1 MNGLKI
7 RKLAAVVAG
16 AALLGTAV
24 APMASALTSTEV
36 KSVVYDT
43 SMSPVANIVVGQN
56 AHVSDGVW
64 AGNIARKVVEKAVVQ
79 KSWNG
84 TGSGSGLGTA
94 QVTDLAAKLSI
105 GGTVTVTGGKTFDN
119 VNLNSAANQ
128 DEYGQAITQDPLA
141 FLKDETISYR
151 FNGSSES
158 IDVKETV
165 GVQLDAK
172 FNTDDDVRDL
182 TADIS
187 AGDINYVLNL
197 GAGIPIGSTSA
208 ATADFSDGSDDNIRI
223 PFFGKTYLVQTVD
236 ISTARAVEEVRL
248 IEDKAK
254 QTFVAG
260 ETFTMQGK
268 GLYNGQTLTVTVV
281 SVVATGP
288 AASSY
293 QAKFNL
299 TDASGSLIDTQTV
312 SAGNFVE
319 FEDIE
324 GDEVVSGDIYV
335 DTASLNTGTN
345 EGTVDLLVG
354 TSSVRLL
361 DGENY
366 PYNEQVDEDNVDGP
380 YEVTLNE
387 STDTNKLTSIV
398 ISNQQKDV
406 GDDSSSGELVD
417 TWGASVFDDDTPLYS
432 RWSTLTE
439 AGEDGPYSFSF
450 LDGTGALGEDFFT
463 VTFNG
468 FENDEELTFLSIGNN
483 EITFRDA
490 QDSSHTVPFW
500 FKQDQVT
507 GSAVNDGTGGKKFT
521 FDDSQ
526 ELWYDINTSATD
538 FNIINGTLLNGVA
551 VSIVGGVLNTDNG
564 GVTLVA
570 DINAGDSVTINGV
583 TYAFATDQYSA
594 TAVTLRADGYIRV
607 ADAELTSSVATSD
620 ILSGLGGQ
628 SGITAAP
635 GKASAAQ
642 LVGAFFYDDANV
654 SGSTIGVST
663 APILFPV
670 SGDNYSV
677 AYSYFVSESGSNST
691 DDGVYFM
698 LNGNPGT
705 SQHTSLS
712 NIRRIPNGATMQNN
726 KQMGFLGTDVGEDG
740 TVDRNFYFP
749 QIDDLGQDDGS
760 TTVYSSVFAV
770 DENNSSVYSARVYID
785 NQTDDIPNTDDDDI
799 ASPTADVN
807 YGWTGSGINGTSFSL
822 DFEDTDSLTAGWT
835 DWGTKVEIVNDQ
847 SVEFWMPQNRPS
859 IEFVVTGASSS
870 STVSGG
876 ESITVEE
883 GETGTFTTGTQITVE
898 DITYTATVVPAGTS
912 TSTTV
917 TNGTSAT
924 YWEPAPLNGKAMVY
938 TTQTVPAGNKI
949 VVGGPLVNSLAN
961 SVSDRLNAAGDVV
974 AEVSGSNII
983 VAGYTAED
991 TGAAAQMLIS
1001 ALDAI

>member
-16 AALLGTAV
+16 AALFGAAV

-36 KSVVYDT
+36 KSVVYDA

-79 KSWNG
+79 KTWNG

-94 QVTDLAAKLSI
+94 SVTDLAAKLSI
-105 GGTVTVTGGKTFDN
+105 GGTVTVSGGKTFDSS
-119 VNLNSAANQ
+119 NLNSISGQ
-128 DEYGQAITQDPLA
+128 DEYGQSITQDPLA
-141 FLKDETISYR
+141 FLKDESVSYK
-151 FNGSSES
+151 FNGSSET
-158 IDVKETV
+158 IDVKETI
-165 GVQLDAK
+165 GVRLDAK

-182 TADIS
+182 TAEIS
-187 AGDINYVLNL
+187 AGDVNYVLSL

-208 ATADFSDGSDDNIRI
+208 ATADFSDGSDDNVRI

-236 ISTARAVEEVRL
+236 ITSARAVSEVRL

-268 GLYNGQTLTVTVV
+268 GLYTGQTLTVTVV

-312 SAGNFVE
+312 SAGNFVD
-319 FEDIE
+319 FEDAE

-380 YEVTLNE
+380 YDVTLVE

-398 ISNQQKDV
+398 IANQQKDV
-406 GDDSSSGELVD
+406 GDESTSGELVD

-432 RWSTLTE
+432 KWNPLTE
-439 AGEDGPYSFSF
+439 AGEDGPSSFSF
-450 LDGTGALGEDFFT
+450 LDGTGALGEDFFS

-468 FENDEELTFLSIGNN
+468 FENDEELTHVSIGDN
-483 EITFRDA
+483 TLVFRDA
-490 QDSSHTVPFW
+490 QDSSHEIPFW

-521 FDDSQ
+521 FDGTQ
-526 ELWYDINTSATD
+526 ELWYDLNTSTTD
-538 FNIINGTLLNGVA
+538 FNVSNGAVLNGATITYAASTNILTTDLGAVDLNNAPTAVILNGITYTFSNGDANAQNGTT
-551 VSIVGGVLNTDNG
+551 VG
-564 GVTLVA
+564 
-570 DINAGDSVTINGV
+570 
-583 TYAFATDQYSA
+583 
-594 TAVTLRADGYIRV
+594 LRADGYLR
-607 ADAELTSSVATSD
+607 VATSELD
-620 ILSGLGGQ
+620 SDVSASDLLNGLAGATA
-628 SGITAAP
+628 IT
-635 GKASAAQ
+635 GTQ
-642 LVGAFFYDDANV
+642 FDDVFFYDDANV
-654 SGSTIGVST
+654 NSSTIGVST
-663 APILFPV
+663 APILLPLA
-670 SGDNYSV
+670 GDNYNV
-677 AYSYFVSESGSNST
+677 AYSYFVSESGANST
-691 DDGVYFM
+691 DDGVYF
-698 LNGNPGT
+698 LLAGNPGYD
-705 SQHTSLS
+705 QHASS
-712 NIRRIPNGATMQNN
+712 ANVQRIPNAATIQNT
-726 KQMGFLGTDVGEDG
+726 KQIAFLGTDVGEDG
-740 TVDRNFYFP
+740 TIDRNFYFP

-760 TTVYSSVFAV
+760 TTVYSSIFGV
-770 DENNSSVYSARVYID
+770 DENGTSSYSARVYID
-785 NQTDDIPNTDDDDI
+785 NQTDALSNTDDTDI
-799 ASPTADVN
+799 AVPVADVN
-807 YGWTGSGINGTSFSL
+807 YGWSGFGINGVAFSL
-822 DFEDTDSLTAGWT
+822 DYEDADSLEAAYT
-835 DWGTKVEIVNDQ
+835 DWGTKIDITDNKSAV
-847 SVEFWMPQNRPS
+847 FWIPQNRPS

-870 STVSGG
+870 TTVTGG

-883 GETGTFTTGTQITVE
+883 GETGTFTTGTSITVE

-912 TSTTV
+912 TSSTTV
-917 TNGTSAT
+917 TSGTSAT

-938 TTQTVPAGNKI
+938 TTQSMPAGNKI

-961 SVSDRLNAAGDVV
+961 SVSDRLNASGDVV

-991 TGAAAQMLIS
+991 TGAAAQMLIT